1 MGSLLISKRVTTKE
15 IRKKLISVR
24 NTIFWDGRVFSDG
37 GESTSVIIDYNMRC

>member
-1 MGSLLISKRVTTKE
+1 MTKE

-24 NTIFWDGRVFSDG
+24 NTIFWDGLVTRYRYVFSDG